1 MLISL
6 AHCLKGIPPLVC
18 LGRPATFLSLVVVTS
33 LRLAQRYNARKQN
46 TVHLCT
52 FLSQS
57 SQETPCHSPV
67 LQAVNILNKNNLW
80 CFRQHKQNRKKKK
93 KTFNCHNIY
102 LSVTI
107 CVNSKVLYFMLIFVT
122 YLSPLFAT
130 VDPIRNN
137 RTAASCKCK
146 KHCFINLLQSSK
158 NAHFSS
164 QFLRYHND
172 CTSLFLNLHIFKEPQ
187 TGFFSLLVFSE
198 QFLLSPGYLTHRLTN
213 RLNLPNYLD

>member
-1 MLISL
+1 MQENKILYIS
-6 AHCLKGIPPLVC
+6 APSSLKV
-18 LGRPATFLSLVVVTS
+18 
-33 LRLAQRYNARKQN
+33 ARKHH
-46 TVHLCT
+46 VILPFCKLLI
-52 FLSQS
+52 FWIKIISGVS
-57 SQETPCHSPV
+57 D
-67 LQAVNILNKNNLW
+67 NINKTE
-80 CFRQHKQNRKKKK
+80 QKKKN
-93 KTFNCHNIY
+93 FNCYNIY

-198 QFLLSPGYLTHRLTN
+198 
-213 RLNLPNYLD
+213 